1 MGAAKRTATCA
12 ILAALC
18 VVMMLLGAVLEL
30 GMYAAPMLAGLF
42 LIIPG
47 KQFGRRYQ
55 LMLWAAVSILS
66 FLLVPSLEENLLFAG
81 LLGWYPAL
89 WPSLQKLPRLLR
101 PAVKLLLFNAVI
113 TAIEVPLMH
122 LFFPEDL
129 GTGMLILL
137 LLLANITF
145 WLYDRLIP
153 LFEHLLRRIFNRR

>member
-1 MGAAKRTATCA
+1 MTAARRTATCA
-12 ILAALC
+12 IMAALC
-18 VVMMLLGAVLEL
+18 VVLMLLGAVLEL
-30 GMYAAPMLAGLF
+30 GLYAAPMLAGL
-42 LIIPG
+42 LLSLAG

-55 LMLWAAVSILS
+55 LMLWVAVSILC
-66 FLLVPSLEENLLFAG
+66 FLLVPNLEENLLFAG
-81 LLGWYPAL
+81 FLGWYPAL
-89 WPSLQKLPRLLR
+89 WPTLQKCPKLPRLLL
-101 PAVKLLLFNAVI
+101 KLLLFNACLV
-113 TAIEVPLMH
+113 AIEVPLML

>member
-47 KQFGRRYQ
+47 KQFGLRYQ

-113 TAIEVPLMH
+113 TAIEAPLMH
-122 LFFPEDL
+122 LFFPEEL
-129 GTGMLILL
+129 GTELPLILL
-137 LLLANITF
+137 CLGNLVF
-145 WLYDRLIP
+145 FLYDLLIP
-153 LFEHLLRRIFNRR
+153 RFEGLLRRLFVR